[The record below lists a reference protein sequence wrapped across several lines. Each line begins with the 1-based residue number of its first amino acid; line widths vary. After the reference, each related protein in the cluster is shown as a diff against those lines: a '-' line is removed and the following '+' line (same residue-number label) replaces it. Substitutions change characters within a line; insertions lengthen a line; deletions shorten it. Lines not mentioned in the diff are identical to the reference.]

1 MDASSGCADMH
12 STGNN
17 VQMAVDKAKTI
28 RMPPNKPKMG
38 NLPAGVERRHTGM
51 ADSFRSH
58 MDMLTML
65 KDTHTTVND
74 VGMAENMSRNV
85 RSRQYSPKTKNSPN
99 ADGFTTPKRA
109 D

>member
-1 MDASSGCADMH
+1 
-12 STGNN
+12 
-17 VQMAVDKAKTI
+17 MAVDEAKTV

-58 MDMLTML
+58 MDTLTMQ
-65 KDTHTTVND
+65 KDTHTAVNN

-85 RSRQYSPKTKNSPN
+85 RSCQYGPKTKNSSN
-99 ADGFTTPKRA
+99 VDGFSMPKCV